1 MGLNEFACWI
11 LSDCPGTES
20 EQAGKTSACQGC
32 PNQKLCA
39 SGATKAP
46 DPGMTA
52 KQQLFIMYEKYGS
65 APAHKATNIWSQV
78 YRADVRFG

>member
-1 MGLNEFACWI
+1 MSVQI

-20 EQAGKTSACQGC
+20 EQAGKTSACAGC

-46 DPGMTA
+46 DPGMTT
-52 KQQLFIMYEKYGS
+52 QCRYF
-65 APAHKATNIWSQV
+65 V
-78 YRADVRFG
+78 CVR